1 MSTKILQA
9 APDPELERLLKVERL
24 AFERYDRLRGYSVWR
39 KEAAEQDRPHLHAHQ
54 RRRRMASY
62 GLRQASRKNLLNV
75 VSYFPVG
82 VVLENGFL
90 RLQQLDHLAEF
101 LRPDVA

>member
-39 KEAAEQDRPHLHAHQ
+39 KEAAEQDRPHARAPAAAAH
-54 RRRRMASY
+54 
-62 GLRQASRKNLLNV
+62 GI
-75 VSYFPVG
+75 
-82 VVLENGFL
+82 L
-90 RLQQLDHLAEF
+90 RLTAGQPQKTS
-101 LRPDVA
+101 